1 MTTEE
6 LMDLAD
12 KYAQAYAQYWEQ
24 DDRRPA
30 SINAH
35 LRELTLRARAALKE
49 ALNLTSQFGGL

>member
-24 DDRRPA
+24 DDRRPGA
-30 SINAH
+30 LNEH
-35 LRELTLRARAALKE
+35 LRELTLKARANLEE